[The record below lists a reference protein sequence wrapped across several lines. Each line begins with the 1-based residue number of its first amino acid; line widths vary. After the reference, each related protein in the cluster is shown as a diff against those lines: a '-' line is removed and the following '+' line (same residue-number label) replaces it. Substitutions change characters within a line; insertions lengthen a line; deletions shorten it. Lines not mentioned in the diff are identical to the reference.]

1 MAEWLMAPVLK
12 TGIDKKTIEG
22 SNPSLSFCFST
33 IAFTDPIKKKK
44 RIARLYI
51 AELQGVGKIVFEKSP
66 IPPIW
71 EIDGVEFYSKMIE
84 VAHDAA
90 LPICVHSREAKDDTM
105 EILKEAEKLG
115 VNGVVHCYSYD
126 VKTAMDLI
134 DMGFYI
140 GVGGVLTYKKA
151 DDLVETVTQIPLERI
166 VLETDAPYLAPTPF
180 RGKRNDSSYIK
191 YVAEKLAELR
201 NLKTED
207 VIRITSENARKIYPR
222 LTSQN

>member
-1 MAEWLMAPVLK
+1 
-12 TGIDKKTIEG
+12 
-22 SNPSLSFCFST
+22 
-33 IAFTDPIKKKK
+33 
-44 RIARLYI
+44 
-51 AELQGVGKIVFEKSP
+51 
-66 IPPIW
+66 
-71 EIDGVEFYSKMIE
+71 MIE